1 MDDEMLGDGDLDL
14 LDEDLDNPN
23 SNIEEE
29 KTNVWIQLLSI

>member
-29 KTNVWIQLLSI
+29 KTNV